1 MSAIE
6 TFRALHG
13 APRGFVMPNAWDAG
27 SAILLAEAGFPAI
40 ATTSA
45 GIAFSMGRPDYAVG
59 ATGAGVSRAAMF
71 ERMREIVEAVTVPV
85 NGDLEAG
92 WGDAPEAVA
101 ETIRMAVGAGLAGGN
116 IEDADPVGGRLYEE
130 RLAVERIAAARAAA
144 GGSGFVLCARTDAV
158 MAPDG
163 GGLGEAIRRA
173 NLYRA
178 AGAECLYAP
187 GSADPG
193 DIARLVA
200 EVDGPINVVMGLGN
214 AANTTGGLLDA
225 GVQRISLGGSIAR
238 SALAFVRACA
248 VELRDRGTIGFA
260 AGQIP
265 QGELNSLFSAA
276 RAS

>member
-6 TFRALHG
+6 VFRALHA

-27 SAILLAEAGFPAI
+27 SAIVLAEAGFPAI

-59 ATGAGVSRAAMF
+59 ATGAGVSREAMF
-71 ERMREIVEAVTVPV
+71 ERMREIVEAVALPV

-92 WGDAPEAVA
+92 WGDAPGAVA
-101 ETIRMAVGAGLAGGN
+101 DTIRMAVEAGLAGGN
-116 IEDADPVGGRLYEE
+116 IEDADPVGGALYDEA
-130 RLAVERIAAARAAA
+130 LAVERIAAAAETARP
-144 GGSGFVLCARTDAV
+144 SGFVVCARTDAL
-158 MAPDG
+158 MAPGG
-163 GGLGEAIRRA
+163 GGLAEAIRRA
-173 NLYRA
+173 NLYRR
-178 AGAECLYAP
+178 AGADCLYAP
-187 GSADPG
+187 GSADPA

-214 AANTTGGLLDA
+214 AANTTGALLDA

-238 SALAFVRACA
+238 SALGFVRACA
-248 VELRDRGTIGFA
+248 RELMETGGVTFA

-265 QGELNSLFSAA
+265 QGELNALFSAA
-276 RAS
+276 RAG